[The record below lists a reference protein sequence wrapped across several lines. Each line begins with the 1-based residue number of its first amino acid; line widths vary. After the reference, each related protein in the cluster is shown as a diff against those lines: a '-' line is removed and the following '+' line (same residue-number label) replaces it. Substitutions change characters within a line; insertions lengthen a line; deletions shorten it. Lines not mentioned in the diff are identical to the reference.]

1 MNQGFI
7 PRWKKV
13 SLPNKLS
20 VLCTAIIAIATVFYV
35 IASFWQLDR
44 KSKTL
49 EEMRTNRDGSTG
61 QANQVI
67 ENLNWLA
74 RTMEESLRRNQ
85 EAMKVI
91 EKQSQDA
98 LNASINAARQEY
110 RPWVSA
116 LGNSLIYAPGTINGP
131 LDASENRLSR
141 SRAEDTRP
149 N

>member
-67 ENLNWLA
+67 ENLPRPKNSWVTWA
-74 RTMEESLRRNQ
+74 REHRRTVAN
-85 EAMKVI
+85 
-91 EKQSQDA
+91 
-98 LNASINAARQEY
+98 
-110 RPWVSA
+110 
-116 LGNSLIYAPGTINGP
+116 P
-131 LDASENRLSR
+131 LPERVPSDC
-141 SRAEDTRP
+141 
-149 N
+149 